1 MSGRPRRSGSAG
13 GCAAPARWSGTVP
26 SACSRSPSSRAARAP
41 WARRWRTQAHTRWS
55 AAGTRRP
62 RSSSS
67 AWPAASRTS
76 PPAAAPPSST
86 WKDAS
91 SRAWRCS
98 GMRRPLLAANWKM
111 NPIDRQ
117 AAVDLAR
124 GVSPAAAE
132 HASRVDVAVFPPFCW
147 LVPVASAL
155 DGTVVALGAQ
165 DCYWE
170 RSGAF
175 TGEVS
180 AAMLAGWCDWVI
192 VGHSERRGLFGETD
206 EQVARKAGAALEAG
220 LSVIVAVGEREDQ
233 LDAGLTEQVCRLQLS
248 AAMKSLQA
256 ADARRVVIAYE
267 PVWAIGTGRNAD
279 PAHAGATMA
288 VVRREL
294 EEGF

>member
-1 MSGRPRRSGSAG
+1 
-13 GCAAPARWSGTVP
+13 
-26 SACSRSPSSRAARAP
+26 
-41 WARRWRTQAHTRWS
+41 
-55 AAGTRRP
+55 
-62 RSSSS
+62 
-67 AWPAASRTS
+67 
-76 PPAAAPPSST
+76 
-86 WKDAS
+86 
-91 SRAWRCS
+91 
-98 GMRRPLLAANWKM
+98 MRKPLLAANWKM

-132 HASRVDVAVFPPFCW
+132 HTARVDVAVFPPFCW
-147 LVPVASAL
+147 LVPVAAAL

-180 AAMLAGWCDWVI
+180 AAMLAGWCHWVI

-206 EQVARKAGAALEAG
+206 EQVARKAAAALEAG
-220 LSVIVAVGEREDQ
+220 LRVIVAIGEREDE

-248 AAMKSLQA
+248 AAMETLQA
-256 ADARRVVIAYE
+256 ADAGRLAIAYE
-267 PVWAIGTGRNAD
+267 PVWAIGSGRNAD
-279 PAHAGATMA
+279 PARAGATMD

-294 EEGF
+294 DDAFGREAAAQIRVLYGGSVNAANVASYVELETCDGCLVGGASLKVEEFSTMIGAVASVEARR